1 MHSDDDITIMFVG
14 GEIALADFKKIA
26 MTIQMLNKYKNT
38 NYIFYTNLAY
48 NISDSMLQFLK
59 NSG

>member
-38 NYIFYTNLAY
+38 NYIFYTNLASSY
-48 NISDSMLQFLK
+48 RLIML
-59 NSG
+59 NW